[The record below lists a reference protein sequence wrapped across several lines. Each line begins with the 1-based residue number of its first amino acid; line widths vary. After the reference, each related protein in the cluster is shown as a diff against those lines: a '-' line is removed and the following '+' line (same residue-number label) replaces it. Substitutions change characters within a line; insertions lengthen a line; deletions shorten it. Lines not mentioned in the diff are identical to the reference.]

1 MCPAP
6 DSMTTIL
13 LLAVLGVLL
22 GFVLMQLWKKPNAP
36 AVQPAGPDLANL
48 KVSDARA
55 GDVISI
61 SGAGDNLTDLDFT
74 AEHRVRYDAAAHPW
88 FELSGPYRE
97 RRVILRVA
105 GDEEPEIS
113 LHSETRTLTLAD
125 LGIAEEDLAEMD
137 ERQNPE
143 DLFDFEGKDWVYR
156 RSREV
161 KAWRDGAVQ
170 ATAFYYWEFH
180 ERDGMRLLDLRKS
193 EGEPFSIAL
202 YTVIPAGDI
211 TVYRSART

>member
-1 MCPAP
+1 
-6 DSMTTIL
+6 MTTIL
-13 LLAVLGVLL
+13 LLAVLGTLL
-22 GFVLMQLWKKPNAP
+22 GIVLMQLLKKPNAP
-36 AVQPAGPDLANL
+36 AVQPAAPDLANL

-74 AEHRVRYDAAAHPW
+74 AEHRIRYDAGAHPW

-105 GDEEPEIS
+105 GEDEPEVT
-113 LHSETRTLTLAD
+113 LHSHPRTLTLAD
-125 LGIAEEDLAEMD
+125 LGVTEEDLAEMD

-143 DLFDFEGKDWVYR
+143 DLFDFDGKDWVYR

-161 KAWRDGAVQ
+161 KAWRDGAAQ
-170 ATAFYYWEFH
+170 ATAFYYWEFR
-180 ERDGMRLLDLRKS
+180 ERDGKRLLDLRKS
-193 EGEPFSIAL
+193 EGEPFSVAL
-202 YTVIPAGDI
+202 YTEIPVGDI
-211 TVYRSART
+211 TVYRDART

>member
-1 MCPAP
+1 
-6 DSMTTIL
+6 MTTIL

-22 GFVLMQLWKKPNAP
+22 GIVLMQLWKKPNAP

-48 KVSDARA
+48 KITDARA

-61 SGAGDNLTDLDFT
+61 SGAGDNLADLDFT
-74 AEHRVRYDAAAHPW
+74 AEHCIRYDAGARSW

-97 RRVILRVA
+97 RRVIVRVA
-105 GDEEPEIS
+105 GDEDTEIS

-125 LGIAEEDLAEMD
+125 LGVTEEDLAEMD

-143 DLFDFEGKDWVYR
+143 DLFDFDGKDWVYR

-161 KAWRDGAVQ
+161 KAWRDGAAQ
-170 ATAFYYWEFH
+170 ASAFYYWEFR
-180 ERDGMRLLDLRKS
+180 ESGGKRLLDLRKS
-193 EGEPFSIAL
+193 EGEPFSVAL
-202 YTVIPAGDI
+202 YTEIPAGDV

>member
-1 MCPAP
+1 MG
-6 DSMTTIL
+6 TIL
-13 LLAVLGVLL
+13 VLVVLGTLL
-22 GFVLMQLWKKPNAP
+22 GIVLMQLLKKPNTP
-36 AVQPAGPDLANL
+36 AVQAAGPDLANL
-48 KVSDARA
+48 KVSDARP

-74 AEHRVRYDAAAHPW
+74 AEHRIRYDAGAHPW

-105 GDEEPEIS
+105 GDEELEIS

-125 LGIAEEDLAEMD
+125 LGITEEDLAEMD
-137 ERQNPE
+137 ERQNPD
-143 DLFDFEGKDWVYR
+143 DLFDFDGKDWVYR

-161 KAWRDGAVQ
+161 KAWRDGAAQ
-170 ATAFYYWEFH
+170 AIVFYYWEFH
-180 ERDGMRLLDLRKS
+180 ERDGKRLLDLRKS
-193 EGEPFSIAL
+193 EGEPFLVAL
-202 YTVIPAGDI
+202 HTDIPAGDV